1 MRQLQ
6 QKAPRVAGLKL
17 GAAKQAGSGGPLP
30 HELQLMG
37 GACGTG
43 AAMAI
48 SIAVGCALIWW
59 MIGSLIVKGL
69 TICGC
74 LHQQL
79 PCRMACLD
87 CPRGCK
93 HQNRAGAY
101 ALRAPGWYAFP
112 ARHLG
117 KARLLAVGMRW
128 RLRYWRHAA
137 QISSCAAAKPH
148 ADLLSCGAGGSAAT
162 ERRREEKNTVAKLTA
177 LVAILTQKVDILLQA
192 SHLATIGTIAQPAAA
207 ETPVRGRSRLRRG
220 LNRWSEVVDD
230 DDPPASVR
238 PPSLWDRLQSMLHHA
253 ALEGPPAEGQLR
265 AALQQLV
272 AENRP
277 GAAPLLAAKHGDTR
291 TAPVVKDP
299 LRSKQHILPGPPRSY
314 AEAAA
319 RVPSARLHP
328 GQWEARVLTLP
339 QFFNDPLLEPAVVS
353 CASAEEVVKAQQWH
367 AARGST
373 TGMMLVDL
381 SDAGSGGRVMIQG
394 AAGPQL

>member
-1 MRQLQ
+1 MQFVARWTVQRQ
-6 QKAPRVAGLKL
+6 PSRIAGLKL

-74 LHQQL
+74 LRQQL
-79 PCRMACLD
+79 PCRTACLG

-148 ADLLSCGAGGSAAT
+148 ADLLSGGAGGSAAT
-162 ERRREEKNTVAKLTA
+162 ERRREEKDTVAKLAA
-177 LVAILTQKVDILLQA
+177 LVAILTQKFDILLQA
-192 SHLATIGTIAQPAAA
+192 SHLATIGTIEQPAAA

-220 LNRWSEVVDD
+220 QNRWSEVVDD
-230 DDPPASVR
+230 DDPPS
-238 PPSLWDRLQSMLHHA
+238 
-253 ALEGPPAEGQLR
+253 
-265 AALQQLV
+265 QLV
-272 AENRP
+272 GSFASN
-277 GAAPLLAAKHGDTR
+277 AA
-291 TAPVVKDP
+291 
-299 LRSKQHILPGPPRSY
+299 SCGP
-314 AEAAA
+314 
-319 RVPSARLHP
+319 
-328 GQWEARVLTLP
+328 
-339 QFFNDPLLEPAVVS
+339 
-353 CASAEEVVKAQQWH
+353 
-367 AARGST
+367 
-373 TGMMLVDL
+373 
-381 SDAGSGGRVMIQG
+381 
-394 AAGPQL
+394 